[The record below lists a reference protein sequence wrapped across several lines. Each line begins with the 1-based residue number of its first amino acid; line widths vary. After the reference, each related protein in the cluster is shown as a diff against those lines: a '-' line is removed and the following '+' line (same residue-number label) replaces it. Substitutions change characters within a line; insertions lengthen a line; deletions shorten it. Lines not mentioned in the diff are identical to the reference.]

1 MAYAGTDFY
10 QLDELFS
17 EEQKLLRDT
26 VRQWVDD
33 KVLPIIEKFHD
44 DAQFP
49 SQLIPEMADL
59 GMFGPT
65 LPEKYGGH
73 AIDST
78 AYGLLMQELERGDSG
93 LRSAASVQGA
103 LVMYPIFAYGD
114 EKQKMHW
121 LPLLAAGKAI
131 GCFGLTEPD
140 AGSDP
145 GSMTTRAVKDGG
157 HYILNG
163 AKMWITNG
171 TVADVAVVWAK
182 VKETSG
188 DVIRGFL
195 VEKGTPGFS
204 APEQK
209 GKYSLRASVTSEL
222 VMHDVKIPAENLLP
236 NVAGLKGPLGC
247 LTQARYGISWGVLGA
262 AMACYEAS
270 VKYSKSRIMFGK
282 PIGAFQLT
290 QKKLAEMLTEITK
303 GQLLAWR
310 LGKMKD
316 GGTMKPEHVSLAKRN
331 NCAIALDIARVA
343 RGIHGANGITNE
355 YPIMRHMMNLESVYT
370 YEGTHEM
377 HTLVLGEV
385 ATGIAAYRV

>member
-10 QLDELFS
+10 QLDDLLS
-17 EEQKLLRDT
+17 EEQILLRDT
-26 VRQWVDD
+26 VRKWVDD
-33 KVLPIIEKFHD
+33 KVLPVIERFHD
-44 DAQFP
+44 DAKFP
-49 SQLIPEMADL
+49 HHLTPEMAEL
-59 GMFGPT
+59 GLFGPA
-65 LPEKYGGH
+65 LPEKYGGMGL
-73 AIDST
+73 DST
-78 AYGLLMQELERGDSG
+78 AYGLIMQELERGDSG

-103 LVMYPIFAYGD
+103 LVMYPIFAYGS
-114 EKQKMHW
+114 EEQKLKW
-121 LPLLAAGKAI
+121 LPELAKGKKI

-145 GSMTTRAVKDGG
+145 ASMKTRAVKDGN
-157 HYILNG
+157 HYVLNG

-182 VKETSG
+182 VKDEN
-188 DVIRGFL
+188 DEIRGFL
-195 VEKGTPGFS
+195 VEKGAPGFT

-222 VMHDVKIPAENLLP
+222 VLHDVKVGLDAMLP
-236 NVAGLKGPLGC
+236 NVKGLKGPLGC
-247 LTQARYGISWGVLGA
+247 LTQARYGIAWGVLGA

-270 VKYSKSRIMFGK
+270 VKYSKERIMFGK

-310 LGKMKD
+310 LSKLKD
-316 GGTMKPEHVSLAKRN
+316 AGTMKPHHVSMAKRN
-331 NCAIALDIARVA
+331 NCAIALDIAREA
-343 RGIHGANGITNE
+343 RGLHGANGITNE

-377 HTLVLGEV
+377 HTLVLGEW
-385 ATGIAAYRV
+385 ATGIPAYRV